1 MKAHFDVVC
10 PTLIARKKELDTGD
24 KTGKI
29 GYVQRVSCVVG
40 RKTGFQI
47 GASTERVS
55 FYCFVFWKSYLTVA
69 AIRSYAFHYTDI
81 VAIPRNRCSRFT

>member
-40 RKTGFQI
+40 RKPVSKSAQARNVSVFI
-47 GASTERVS
+47 VS
-55 FYCFVFWKSYLTVA
+55 FSG
-69 AIRSYAFHYTDI
+69 
-81 VAIPRNRCSRFT
+81 NRISRWPLSDRTRFIIQI